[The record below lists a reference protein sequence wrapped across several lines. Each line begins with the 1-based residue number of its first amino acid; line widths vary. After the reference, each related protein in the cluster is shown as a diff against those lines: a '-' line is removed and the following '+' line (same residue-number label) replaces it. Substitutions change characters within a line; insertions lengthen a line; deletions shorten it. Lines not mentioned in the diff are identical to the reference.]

1 MQISITFVHASF
13 NLIVLFLIFL
23 FNRHFLQTVYLNK
36 SHAKLSTSNLIY
48 VNNVYNYILLTKTLL
63 QFTFSTT
70 CSLYNNKSYVIGPL
84 KSYNSF
90 FHFPFTLI
98 WQPTICLLAVQLT
111 IWIES
116 CQSLPFTYN
125 RQIISTDHSIET
137 MPCSKSWH
145 STSVQYLL

>member
-1 MQISITFVHASF
+1 M
-13 NLIVLFLIFL
+13 LFL

-36 SHAKLSTSNLIY
+36 SHAKLSRSNLIH
-48 VNNVYNYILLTKTLL
+48 VSNVYNYILLTKTLL

-70 CSLYNNKSYVIGPL
+70 CSLYNNKPYVIGPL

-90 FHFPFTLI
+90 FFTFCFVLFTLI

-137 MPCSKSWH
+137 MPCTKWWH
-145 STSVQYLL
+145 STHL